1 MSEIG
6 LGFPGVFRRWIAF
19 PCGQVPAVFAV
30 ATMSYDLINFI
41 LFFGI
46 NHVGRRLEEVGSM
59 CVGFSIR
66 GKESGVKDIMDFP
79 CGR

>member
-30 ATMSYDLINFI
+30 ATMSYNLINFI

-46 NHVGRRLEEVGSM
+46 NHVRRGLGEVGSM
-59 CVGFSIR
+59 CVGFLIR
-66 GKESGVKDIMDFP
+66 GKEGGMEDIMDFP

>member
-1 MSEIG
+1 M
-6 LGFPGVFRRWIAF
+6 
-19 PCGQVPAVFAV
+19 VFAV
-30 ATMSYDLINFI
+30 AMVSNDLINFV

-46 NHVGRRLEEVGSM
+46 NHVGRRLREVGSM

-66 GKESGVKDIMDFP
+66 GKEGGMEDIMDFP